1 MDLPSTLD
9 LACGSWTQQ
18 PLTQDPLK
26 PDSEESIRWHNE
38 AFSLSGCFLAAYTT
52 VPPGSKLWPLLENHL
67 PGRQAARRPE
77 SPGNHIRCQL
87 GHDCQFS
94 MCLTQQC
101 WEACGRPGP
110 RQAKGQSTDPQTVSP
125 RFCGSRHLGR
135 CLTATEGP
143 SEQLFNIYILGPGT
157 QHPFNMPA
165 ELDGWGELGTSPS
178 SY

>member
-38 AFSLSGCFLAAYTT
+38 AFSLSGCFLATYTT
-52 VPPGSKLWPLLENHL
+52 VPLGSKLWPLLKNHL
-67 PGRQAARRPE
+67 PGRWAARRPE
-77 SPGNHIRCQL
+77 SPGSHVRCQL

-101 WEACGRPGP
+101 REACDRPGP
-110 RQAKGQSTDPQTVSP
+110 RPIHRPPDSEPKVLRLTTPGQVPYCYRRP
-125 RFCGSRHLGR
+125 LRAAF
-135 CLTATEGP
+135 
-143 SEQLFNIYILGPGT
+143 
-157 QHPFNMPA
+157 
-165 ELDGWGELGTSPS
+165 
-178 SY
+178 